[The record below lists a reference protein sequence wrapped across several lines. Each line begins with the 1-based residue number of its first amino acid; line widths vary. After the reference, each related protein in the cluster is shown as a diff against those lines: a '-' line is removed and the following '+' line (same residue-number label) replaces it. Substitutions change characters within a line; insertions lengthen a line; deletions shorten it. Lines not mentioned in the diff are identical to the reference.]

1 MTTKSLQLQPGSP
14 WPLGATVRDGGVNF
28 AVYSEHAEKILLAI
42 FGGEND
48 SIEVDAALP
57 MRTGFVWHGFLP
69 EAGTG
74 LRYGFRADG
83 PFDLSRGLR
92 FNASKLLLDPYARAI
107 SGKLT
112 WNESVYDYL
121 RSPVD
126 HAVRNHADSCPSVP
140 RSVVVDSA
148 FDWQGIQPPR
158 RSLADTIV
166 YEVHVKGAT
175 KLHPDVPESMRGTY
189 AGLAHPAM
197 LKHFSS
203 LGITAVELLPVQEFI
218 DDEFLVK
225 KQLVNYWGYNPIGF
239 FAPMGRYA
247 MSGDGGEQVREFK
260 EMVRSFHRAGIEVFL
275 DVVYNHTA
283 EGGKEGPTLSFRGL
297 DNPTYYRRPID
308 RPDDYENFSGTG
320 NTFNTQH
327 PAVVGLV
334 TDSLRYWVEE
344 MHVDGFRFDLA
355 TSLGRDAAGFDTWS
369 RLFSAIYQDPVLR
382 TVKLIAEPWDLGPDG
397 YQLGRFPNNWSEWN
411 DRIRKTTRSFW
422 LGHTTTLGEFALRLT
437 GSADIFDRPGRGPLS
452 TINYVTCHDGF
463 DLTDLVS
470 YNQKHNEANGE
481 GNRDGTNDN
490 LGFNF
495 GIEGPTDD
503 PEILDARYRARRNL
517 LASLMLSHGVPM
529 MLGGD
534 ELSMTQ
540 DGNNNAYCQDN
551 ETTWLNWSLDD
562 QKSEFL
568 NYVRH
573 LLALRNAHPA
583 LRPLRYVESESPVP
597 HEPGI
602 VSWRDADDSE
612 LMPGSWSR
620 EGPRVL
626 MLTIEPAP
634 YLPPDQ
640 WETLLIMFNASNDE
654 TAFRVPKLSKRR
666 KTQWQVALDTAS
678 GDGKS
683 DAVLTGGKDVMVSQC
698 SILVATVL

>member
-69 EAGTG
+69 EAGPG

-197 LKHFSS
+197 LEHFSS

-218 DDEFLVK
+218 DDEFLVE

-239 FAPMGRYA
+239 FAPMGRYS

-260 EMVRSFHRAGIEVFL
+260 EMVRSLHHAGIEIFL

-283 EGGKEGPTLSFRGL
+283 EGGKDGPTLSFRGL
-297 DNPTYYRRPID
+297 DNPTYYRRPVD
-308 RPDDYENFSGTG
+308 RPDDYENYSGTG

-327 PAVVGLV
+327 PAVVRLV

-355 TSLGRDAAGFDTWS
+355 TSLGRDAGGFDTWS
-369 RLFSAIYQDPVLR
+369 RLFTAIYQDPVLR

-422 LGHTTTLGEFALRLT
+422 LGHTTSLGEFALRLT

-481 GNRDGTNDN
+481 DNRDGSNDN

-573 LLALRNAHPA
+573 LIALRNAHPA

-654 TAFRVPKLSKRR
+654 TEFRVPKLSKRR

-698 SILVATVL
+698 SILVATAL

>member
-1 MTTKSLQLQPGSP
+1 MTSKFLQLRPGTP

-28 AVYSEHAEKILLAI
+28 AVYSEHAEKILLSI
-42 FGGEND
+42 FEGEND
-48 SIEVDAALP
+48 SIEIDAALP

-69 EAGTG
+69 EAGPG
-74 LRYGFRADG
+74 LRYGYRADG
-83 PFDLSRGLR
+83 PFDITRGLR
-92 FNASKLLLDPYARAI
+92 FNVSKLLLDPYARAI
-107 SGKLT
+107 SGEMT

-121 RSPVD
+121 RSPGD
-126 HAVRNHADSCPSVP
+126 HSVRNHTDSCASVP

-148 FDWQGIQPPR
+148 FDWQGIEPPR

-166 YEVHVKGAT
+166 YEAHVKGAT
-175 KLHPDVPESMRGTY
+175 KLHPGVPESLRGSY
-189 AGLAHPAM
+189 AGLAHPVM
-197 LKHFSS
+197 LEHFGS

-218 DDEFLVK
+218 DDEFLVDQ
-225 KQLVNYWGYNPIGF
+225 QLVNYWGYNTIGF

-247 MSGDGGEQVREFK
+247 MSGDCGDQVREFK
-260 EMVRSFHRAGIEVFL
+260 EMVRSLHGAGIEVFL

-297 DNPTYYRRPID
+297 DNPTYYRRPPD
-308 RPDDYENFSGTG
+308 RPEDYENFSGTG

-355 TSLGRDAAGFDTWS
+355 TSLGRDAGEFDTWS
-369 RLFSAIYQDPVLR
+369 RLFTAIYQDPVLR

-397 YQLGRFPNNWSEWN
+397 YQLGGFPNNWSEWN
-411 DRIRKTTRSFW
+411 DRIRNTTRSFW
-422 LGHTTTLGEFALRLT
+422 LGHSATLGEFALRLT
-437 GSADIFDRPGRGPLS
+437 GSSDIYDRPGRGPLS

-470 YNQKHNEANGE
+470 YSQKHNEANGE
-481 GNRDGTNDN
+481 DDRDGTNDN
-490 LGFNF
+490 LGYNF

-517 LASLMLSHGVPM
+517 LGSLMLSHGVPM
-529 MLGGD
+529 VLGGD

-540 DGNNNAYCQDN
+540 KGNNNAYCQDN
-551 ETTWLNWSLDD
+551 ETTWLDWSLDD
-562 QKSEFL
+562 RKGEFL
-568 NYVRH
+568 AYVRH
-573 LLALRNAHPA
+573 LIALRNAHPA
-583 LRPLRYVESESPVP
+583 LRPWRYVESESPVP

-602 VSWRDADDSE
+602 VSWRDADNSE
-612 LMPGSWSR
+612 LMPGDWGR
-620 EGPRVL
+620 QDPRVL

-634 YLPPDQ
+634 LLPHDQ

-654 TAFRVPKLSKRR
+654 TKFRLPKLIKRR
-666 KTQWQVALDTAS
+666 KTEWQTVLDTARS
-678 GDGKS
+678 DGKS
-683 DAVLTGGKDVMVSQC
+683 DAVLIGGRDMLVSQC
-698 SILVATVL
+698 SILVATAR

>member
-1 MTTKSLQLQPGSP
+1 MTTKSLHLQQGTP

-57 MRTGFVWHGFLP
+57 MRTGFVWHGFLA
-69 EAGTG
+69 EAGPG

-83 PFDLSRGLR
+83 PFDIGRGLR

-107 SGKLT
+107 SGNLT
-112 WNESVYDYL
+112 WNDSVYDYL

-126 HAVRNHADSCPSVP
+126 HAVRNYTDSCPSVP
-140 RSVVVDSA
+140 RSVVVDST

-158 RSLADTIV
+158 RSLADTMV

-189 AGLAHPAM
+189 AGLAHPVV
-197 LKHFSS
+197 LEHFRS

-218 DDEFLVK
+218 DDKFLVEQ
-225 KQLVNYWGYNPIGF
+225 QLVNYWGYNPIGF

-247 MSGDGGEQVREFK
+247 MAGDGGEQVREFK
-260 EMVRSFHRAGIEVFL
+260 EMVRSLHSAGIEVFL

-297 DNPTYYRRPID
+297 DNPTYYRRPLH

-369 RLFSAIYQDPVLR
+369 RLLTAIYQDPVLR

-411 DRIRKTTRSFW
+411 DRFRKTTRSFW
-422 LGHTTTLGEFALRLT
+422 LGHATSLGEFALRLT
-437 GSADIFDRPGRGPLS
+437 GSSDIFDRPGRGPLS

-481 GNRDGTNDN
+481 DNRDGSNDN

-517 LASLMLSHGVPM
+517 LAIVDAES
-529 MLGGD
+529 
-534 ELSMTQ
+534 
-540 DGNNNAYCQDN
+540 
-551 ETTWLNWSLDD
+551 WS
-562 QKSEFL
+562 
-568 NYVRH
+568 
-573 LLALRNAHPA
+573 
-583 LRPLRYVESESPVP
+583 
-597 HEPGI
+597 
-602 VSWRDADDSE
+602 ADDAR
-612 LMPGSWSR
+612 WR
-620 EGPRVL
+620 
-626 MLTIEPAP
+626 
-634 YLPPDQ
+634 
-640 WETLLIMFNASNDE
+640 
-654 TAFRVPKLSKRR
+654 
-666 KTQWQVALDTAS
+666 
-678 GDGKS
+678 
-683 DAVLTGGKDVMVSQC
+683 
-698 SILVATVL
+698 